1 VPKKIQNRIPDT
13 IVVGDTSALISLG
26 VGLVLKDCLT
36 ISKIVVPKKV
46 QQELEEM
53 SHFNDE
59 DGIAAKVTLDLILN
73 GQIEVLTVK
82 NMEKVRALVSTNTRI
97 DNGEAEALILAQ
109 ENSIPIVITDDFR
122 SLSKLKEVSENV
134 EIHLSI
140 YLLSR
145 LVLENIIT
153 IKDAKESLERIASLR
168 TWESGVIYRFAMKY
182 IDDLI

>member
-1 VPKKIQNRIPDT
+1 MPKKIPKRIPDT
-13 IVVGDTSALISLG
+13 IVVGDASALISLG

-36 ISKIVVPKKV
+36 ISKIVVPMKV
-46 QQELEEM
+46 RQELEEM

-59 DGIAAKVTLDLILN
+59 DGIAANDTLDLILK
-73 GQIEVLTVK
+73 GQISVLSV
-82 NMEKVRALVSTNTRI
+82 NNLGKVQALVSANTRI

-122 SLSKLKEVSENV
+122 SLSQLKEVSENV
-134 EIHLSI
+134 EIHLSV

-153 IKDAKESLERIASLR
+153 TEDAKESLDRIASLR

-182 IDDLI
+182 IDGLK

>member
-1 VPKKIQNRIPDT
+1 MLKKIPNRILDT

-26 VGLVLKDCLT
+26 VGLVLKDCLK

-46 QQELEEM
+46 QQELDEM

-59 DGIAAKVTLDLILN
+59 DGMAAKGTSDLILK
-73 GQIEVLTVK
+73 GQIQVLTVK
-82 NMEKVRALVSTNTRI
+82 NYQKVQALVSANTRI

-109 ENSIPIVITDDFR
+109 ENSIPIVITDDFQG
-122 SLSKLKEVSENV
+122 LSKLKEVSENV

-153 IKDAKESLERIASLR
+153 IKDAKKSLERIASLR

-182 IDDLI
+182 IDDLY